1 MVICKRLNKK
11 NMGLFSTRIAR
22 HLNEWLGKITGPP
35 SLKVSKT
42 QWDYFL
48 LGMIWVNAPHCHPQ
62 VQVMNVSQN
71 RRPAPHLE
79 QTSCPHVISLKMS
92 QVGLS

>member
-42 QWDYFL
+42 QWD
-48 LGMIWVNAPHCHPQ
+48 
-62 VQVMNVSQN
+62 
-71 RRPAPHLE
+71 
-79 QTSCPHVISLKMS
+79 ISF
-92 QVGLS
+92 